1 MSQITGPLTI
11 HDGAATPVARSFAP
25 MRVAPEQSVFSEK
38 TSGIA
43 AGYVDLEVKFN
54 PASTQ
59 RPTNRIDVA
68 VTLPVLSTVNGI
80 STVAYT
86 GLFKGYFVVP
96 DVMTAAERA
105 NLHAYVANA
114 LNHATVKAVV
124 KDLDPMY

>member
-11 HDGAATPVARSFAP
+11 SDGAATPVARSFAP